1 MENTRRLVIASVL
14 GILAVA
20 GAAASDFVFGSFWSA
35 HAMLT
40 SLVASLLVL
49 AVTVAIISEVLER
62 RARRRWR
69 VLGQYVLFELVQS
82 ARATWIGLI
91 ELAGLGA
98 IEAGST
104 DGLRAGVRLAGDV
117 ERLSQAMARTLADP
131 QRRHDLRELV
141 IAVGAHSRAL
151 IAGWAPLMVDA
162 GPYGPLFDR
171 HVELNSLV
179 SWIAE
184 ALQPGALSEWLP
196 LHHEILVRSSVAAEH
211 ATQFDDD
218 WLRGQLVAAAQLAV
232 GLDFESRALGFKLV
246 SFETWQQRLRSVEL
260 DLHELDEP
268 LPATLA
274 ELRRH

>member
-1 MENTRRLVIASVL
+1 
-14 GILAVA
+14 
-20 GAAASDFVFGSFWSA
+20 
-35 HAMLT
+35 
-40 SLVASLLVL
+40 
-49 AVTVAIISEVLER
+49 
-62 RARRRWR
+62 

-117 ERLSQAMARTLADP
+117 ERLSEAMARTLADP
-131 QRRHDLRELV
+131 QRRRELRELV
-141 IAVGAHSRAL
+141 IAVGAHSRSL

-171 HVELNSLV
+171 HVELNSLL

-211 ATQFDDD
+211 ATQLDDD
-218 WLRGQLVAAAQLAV
+218 WLRGQLVVAAQLAV

-260 DLHELDEP
+260 DLHELDQP
-268 LPATLA
+268 LPATLE
-274 ELRRH
+274 ELRRR